1 LARKQS
7 RQRDYVSIGTQ
18 ISKVIKIGLLPV
30 KLAVQGQ
37 YMPVHP
43 DVFGQKWN
51 LQFAITPVIP
61 RLIKGDILEGW

>member
-1 LARKQS
+1 VVKFGR
-7 RQRDYVSIGTQ
+7 
-18 ISKVIKIGLLPV
+18 LPV
-30 KLAVQGQ
+30 KIQLAVQ

-61 RLIKGDILEGW
+61 KLIRGNLF